1 MSIRSILALFGF
13 WLALIVP
20 GGATAGTIL
29 VHGDSLSAAYGLA
42 QDQGWVRLLA
52 RRLEREAP
60 GWRVENT
67 SMSGETTTGGLAR
80 LPAALEQHKPD
91 IVILEL
97 GANDGLRGW
106 SIDTMKRNIKSMIDL
121 SRGKRARV
129 LLIGMKLPPNY
140 GMPFTEK
147 FHKTYL
153 DLAREAKVP
162 LLPFMFD
169 GFAERSEMFL
179 PDGLH
184 PAAQAQPL
192 IADHVWKVL
201 SPLVKR

>member
-1 MSIRSILALFGF
+1 MSVHSILALFCC
-13 WLALIVP
+13 WLSLTVSGSA
-20 GGATAGTIL
+20 AAGTIL
-29 VHGDSLSAAYGLA
+29 VHGDSLSAAYGLV

-60 GWRVENT
+60 GWRIENT

-91 IVILEL
+91 IV
-97 GANDGLRGW
+97 
-106 SIDTMKRNIKSMIDL
+106 MKRNLKSMIDL

-147 FHKTYL
+147 FHRTYL
-153 DLAREAKVP
+153 DLARETKVP
-162 LLPFMFD
+162 LLPFMFE
-169 GFAERSEMFL
+169 GFAEHTEMFL

-184 PAAQAQPL
+184 PAATAQPL
-192 IADHVWKVL
+192 IMDHVWKVL
-201 SPLVKR
+201 APLVKR